1 MTANKRLTP
10 YIDLILVRTVSFPA
24 LVSAFFIT
32 GEVAGRFISCFVT
45 VSVCAGAECFK
56 RGDSQKS
63 NANFL
68 MGYAFNLC
76 KSQIYNVPYNQY
88 ITEEGMKMTQNRVRI
103 VDVADALGLSTATV
117 SNVIHGKTEKIS
129 DKTVKRVQQELER
142 SGYIPNMAGIL
153 LARNNSRIIGVVVN
167 DHEKYEGRVLE
178 DGFVMSSLN
187 ALSHEVNEK
196 GYFLM
201 IKTTSDI
208 REIPVFA
215 SMWNMDG
222 LILIGFCEADY
233 ESLRNQMRISFVV
246 YDGYF
251 EKCSKVVNLVIDH
264 YDGGYQAGKYLKEL
278 GHKKA
283 LCIADNFICMDKE
296 RIEGFRKAFEQG
308 ETYRWEIPKT
318 EKERMR
324 FYEDNYRQLLKN
336 NVTAVFAVSD
346 FYALEFMR
354 FLQGKNL
361 RIPDD
366 IQIIGF
372 DDNMASRESNPPL
385 TTIHQEAS
393 LRAKAAIEC
402 LEEMRDGAKYKT
414 EIVLQVN
421 LIKRESTRKL

>member
-1 MTANKRLTP
+1 MINPGNSK
-10 YIDLILVRTVSFPA
+10 I
-24 LVSAFFIT
+24 
-32 GEVAGRFISCFVT
+32 
-45 VSVCAGAECFK
+45 
-56 RGDSQKS
+56 SQKS
-63 NANFL
+63 NTNFVV
-68 MGYAFNLC
+68 GYALNHC
-76 KSQIYNVPYNQY
+76 KFHIYNVPYNHN
-88 ITEEGMKMTQNRVRI
+88 IAEEGMEMTPNRVRI

-117 SNVIHGKTEKIS
+117 SKVIHGKTEKIS
-129 DKTVKRVQQELER
+129 DETVKRVQQELER

-153 LARNNSRIIGVVVN
+153 LARNNSKIIGVVVN

-264 YDGGYQAGKYLKEL
+264 YNGGYQAGKYLKEL

-283 LCIADNFICMDKE
+283 LCLADNFICMDKE
-296 RIEGFRKAFEQG
+296 RIEGFRKAFEHG

-324 FYEDNYRQLLKN
+324 FYEDNYMQLLKS

-354 FLQGKNL
+354 FLQGKNIQ
-361 RIPDD
+361 IPED

-372 DDNMASRESNPPL
+372 DDNMASRESNPSL
-385 TTIHQEAS
+385 TTIHQEAN

-402 LEEMRDGAKYKT
+402 LEAMRDGAEYKT
-414 EIVLQVN
+414 EIVLPVD
-421 LIKRESTRKL
+421 LVKRESTRKL

>member
-1 MTANKRLTP
+1 MINPGNSK
-10 YIDLILVRTVSFPA
+10 I
-24 LVSAFFIT
+24 
-32 GEVAGRFISCFVT
+32 
-45 VSVCAGAECFK
+45 
-56 RGDSQKS
+56 SQKS
-63 NANFL
+63 NTNFV
-68 MGYAFNLC
+68 MSYALNHC
-76 KSQIYNVPYNQY
+76 KFHIYNVPYNHN
-88 ITEEGMKMTQNRVRI
+88 IAEEGMEMTQNRVRI

-117 SNVIHGKTEKIS
+117 SKVIHGKTEKIS
-129 DKTVKRVQQELER
+129 DETVKRVQQELER

-153 LARNNSRIIGVVVN
+153 LARNNSKIIGVVVN

-264 YDGGYQAGKYLKEL
+264 YNGGYQAGKYLKEL

-283 LCIADNFICMDKE
+283 LCLADNFICMDKE
-296 RIEGFRKAFEQG
+296 RIEGFRKAFEHG

-324 FYEDNYRQLLKN
+324 FYEDNYMQLLKS

-346 FYALEFMR
+346 FYALEFMK
-354 FLQGKNL
+354 FLQGKNI
-361 RIPDD
+361 RISED

-372 DDNMASRESNPPL
+372 DDNMASRESNPSL
-385 TTIHQEAS
+385 TTIHQEAN

-402 LEEMRDGAKYKT
+402 LEAMRDGAEYKT
-414 EIVLQVN
+414 EIVLPVD
-421 LIKRESTRKL
+421 LIQRESTRKL